1 MGTAALARHR
11 WKSAYGVA
19 RRHGGV
25 QVGRSLGRRW
35 QRGRFRAPYLRNG
48 LWECGF
54 GIDTVE
60 TATTWSL
67 LPTMLARL
75 EQDIGAALEPFGE
88 RVHVVTHLSHVYPTG
103 SSIYTTYAF
112 RLGASANET
121 MARWHLCKTAASE
134 AIVANAGTISHQHGV
149 GLDHRDYLPAEKGD
163 LGMAA
168 LRSLAETL
176 DPDGRM
182 NPGKLIA

>member
-1 MGTAALARHR
+1 
-11 WKSAYGVA
+11 
-19 RRHGGV
+19 
-25 QVGRSLGRRW
+25 LGRRW

-48 LWECGF
+48 LWERGF

-67 LPTMLARL
+67 LPAMLARL
-75 EQDIGAALEPFGE
+75 ERDIGAALEPLGE

-112 RLGASANET
+112 RLGATADET
-121 MARWHLCKTAASE
+121 MARWSRCKTAASE
-134 AIVANAGTISHQHGV
+134 AIVAIGGTISHQHGV
-149 GLDHRDYLPAEKGD
+149 GLDHRDYLPAEKGE

-168 LRSLAETL
+168 LRSLAESL